1 VPLVLTVL
9 LLLLPV
15 VVYCSVRA
23 VAPRLGGASA
33 EHRRDI
39 DAWHA
44 LMGLAMMAM
53 LLFLL

>member
-9 LLLLPV
+9 LLP

-23 VAPRLGGASA
+23 VVPRLGGASA

>member
-1 VPLVLTVL
+1 VPLVLTV
-9 LLLLPV
+9 LLLPV

-23 VAPRLGGASA
+23 VVPRLGGASA

-44 LMGLAMMAM
+44 LMGPAMMAM